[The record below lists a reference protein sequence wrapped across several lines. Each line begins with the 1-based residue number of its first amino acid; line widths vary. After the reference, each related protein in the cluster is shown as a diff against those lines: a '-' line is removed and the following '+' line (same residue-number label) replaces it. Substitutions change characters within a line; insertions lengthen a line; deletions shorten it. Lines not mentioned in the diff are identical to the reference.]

1 MDNLNSP
8 LDFVFGNHTFDFD
21 LGNLSLK
28 DLFGKVKKHEMP
40 DDEKAIKIFAYA
52 VAMFLSFFGNL
63 TLIVVILSTKSL
75 RTKFNYYILNLAVAD
90 ILVPLTCM
98 WLHLVTD
105 FNPSTWILGSFFCKI
120 NTFSQVFVVSV
131 GIFTLLVTIL
141 DRFLASEH
149 PSLLWLTQGHQIIVI
164 ILTWV
169 CGAAIALPWLLYTHL
184 VELDFLGKHEVLC
197 QAKFPSKDS
206 RKAYTTIFF
215 IIGYAIPLWIMCVCI
230 VLSMGKR
237 KKSDIPITFLHP
249 TLDMK
254 RKALNM
260 LLSVLLVFFI
270 CWTPQQCL
278 KLWDVFRTR
287 NAHSKLPPWIDSY
300 VFAAYYMAY
309 SSTCFHP
316 LIYIGFNKCFRHA
329 AIAMIKCKRDK
340 FSPTTV
346 YPGLGSEVPLEN
358 SDSEEQDSNSIE
370 LQGPSNAQQPNLNNN
385 HRYSFSDIQ
394 LVHSCY
400 QDQTQEVQQEE

>member
-1 MDNLNSP
+1 
-8 LDFVFGNHTFDFD
+8 
-21 LGNLSLK
+21 
-28 DLFGKVKKHEMP
+28 
-40 DDEKAIKIFAYA
+40 
-52 VAMFLSFFGNL
+52 MFISFFGNL

-105 FNPSTWILGSFFCKI
+105 FNPSKWILGSFFCKI
-120 NTFSQVFVVSV
+120 NTFSQ
-131 GIFTLLVTIL
+131 
-141 DRFLASEH
+141 AAEH

-169 CGAAIALPWLLYTHL
+169 CGAAIALPWLFYTHL
-184 VELDFLGKHEVLC
+184 IELDFLGKHEVLC

-206 RKAYTTIFF
+206 RKAYTTVFF
-215 IIGYAIPLWIMCVCI
+215 VIGYAIPLWIMC
-230 VLSMGKR
+230 
-237 KKSDIPITFLHP
+237 
-249 TLDMK
+249 
-254 RKALNM
+254 ALNM

-309 SSTCFHP
+309 FSTCCHP

-329 AIAMIKCKRDK
+329 AVAIIKCKRDK

-346 YPGLGSEVPLEN
+346 YPGLGSQAPLEN
-358 SDSEEQDSNSIE
+358 SYSEEQEDSNSIE
-370 LQGPSNAQQPNLNNN
+370 LQGPSNVQQPNHNSN

-400 QDQTQEVQQEE
+400 QDQTQEVQQNE